1 MTTRI
6 VAGTVLV
13 LATWA
18 LAAVAI
24 LGVGIAPAVLSGTK
38 HRFDMVAR
46 TALWWGLGLVTAV
59 VLLVSLVAPMRSP
72 TSAVAILGSC
82 SFMIVAGIAI
92 ARRTTTRSEPL
103 VNWRAPSRSVWLVLG
118 TLGAVTIYQAFKA
131 LGPVTNYDTGLY
143 HLGAIKYA
151 GDYSTIPGLAN
162 LYFPFG
168 YNNSV
173 FPLAAFLGNGPWD
186 GVGFRLLNGLLMV
199 LVMSDLAIRLVAR
212 RYTWGTFLLLLGIA
226 SCFIPLVAIA
236 DFWIVSPTADSAIL
250 LLTLISVAYL
260 ADFLSGRPERSR
272 NGSVV
277 AVTSMLMVSMRPTMM
292 VFGTTAAVVILI
304 SLARNRNRP
313 GNAITVRAWLLLAG
327 LGAVLGA
334 VQAVRDYKLSGWL
347 LYPLSIVPFDVPWRA
362 PDPVGPREATLAA
375 ARDPSAPDHYHVA
388 HSWEWIPVWFGRLWS
403 QWETYF
409 LLLGVTAAIVALIV
423 AWRSGARPHLLRI
436 GLCLAPS
443 LVAVLAW
450 FTVSPPSFR
459 FIWGPLF
466 TIALIPLSAAI
477 EGLHRRGK
485 AAPVPWARTRDVIL
499 TGCAL
504 VLLAVT
510 GYSAV
515 ARNQAADI
523 SQERSWRVG
532 PASVPYA
539 VAPVLLPPTQSI
551 TTDRGLVVLVPTPSD
566 QCWDVYPLCAVNIER
581 TLGLRG
587 PGIQDGFLLQ

>member
-6 VAGTVLV
+6 VTGTVLV
-13 LATWA
+13 LVTWA
-18 LAAVAI
+18 LAAAVI

-46 TALWWGLGLVTAV
+46 TALWWGLGLITAV
-59 VLLVSLVAPMRSP
+59 VLLVGLFAPLRSP
-72 TSAVAILGSC
+72 TSAVAVLGAC
-82 SFMIVAGIAI
+82 AFMIFVGIAI
-92 ARRTTTRSEPL
+92 ARRTTSRSEPI

-118 TLGAVTIYQAFKA
+118 TLGAVTVYQAFKA

-186 GVGFRLLNGLLMV
+186 GVGYRLLNGLLMV
-199 LVMSDLAIRLVAR
+199 LVMSDLAIRLMSR
-212 RYTWGTFLLLLGIA
+212 RYTWGTFLLLLGVA

-250 LLTLISVAYL
+250 LLTLISTAYL
-260 ADFLSGRPERSR
+260 ADFLGGRPERSR

-277 AVTSMLMVSMRPTMM
+277 AVSSMLMVSMRPTMM
-292 VFGTTAAVVILI
+292 IFGATAAVIILI
-304 SLARNRNRP
+304 SLVRNRNRP
-313 GNAITVRAWLLLAG
+313 ENAITARAWVLLAG
-327 LGAVLGA
+327 LGAGLGVA
-334 VQAVRDYKLSGWL
+334 QAVRDYRLSGWL
-347 LYPLSIVPFDVPWRA
+347 LYPLSIVPFDVPWLA
-362 PDPVGPREATLAA
+362 TNPVGPREATLAA
-375 ARDPSAPDHYHVA
+375 ARDPSAPDHYRVA

-409 LLLGVTAAIVALIV
+409 LLLGLAAAIIALIV
-423 AWRSGARPHLLRI
+423 ASRSGASLHLRRI

-477 EGLHRRGK
+477 EGLHRR
-485 AAPVPWARTRDVIL
+485 ARTAPVPWARTRDVIL

-504 VLLAVT
+504 MLIAVT

-515 ARNQAADI
+515 ARNQVADI
-523 SQERSWRVG
+523 SQERAWAIG
-532 PASVPYA
+532 PVSVPYA
-539 VAPVLLPPTQSI
+539 VAPLPVPPTQST
-551 TTDRGLVVLVPTPSD
+551 TTDGGLVILVPTPSD
-566 QCWDVYPLCAVNIER
+566 QCWDVYPLCAVNVER

-587 PGIQDGFLLQ
+587 SGIQDGFVLR